1 MPQFDP
7 SVWSPQIVWLIIS
20 FVALYYLMSRFV
32 LPRLNEILE
41 EREFRIADSLRR
53 AEKLKEEAE
62 EAVAAYE
69 QMMADARAKAQA
81 QVQASHERA
90 ERLAAERNAELG
102 DRLADDI
109 AAAEARIAAARAEAV
124 AGIRDMAAEVA
135 GLAVEKLIGTRPSQQ
150 QVIAAIDDTL
160 KGKGAS

>member
-7 SVWSPQIVWLIIS
+7 SVWSPQIIWLIVS
-20 FVALYYLMSRFV
+20 FCVLYYLMSRFI

-41 EREFRIADSLRR
+41 EREFRISDSLRR
-53 AEKLKEEAE
+53 AENLKQEAE

-69 QMMADARAKAQA
+69 KTMADARAKAQQ

-90 ERLAAERNAELG
+90 ERLAAERHAELG
-102 DRLADDI
+102 ERLSDEL

-124 AGIRDMAAEVA
+124 AGVREMAADVA
-135 GLAVEKLIGTRPSQQ
+135 GMAVEKLIGARPTADR
-150 QVIAAIDDTL
+150 VLAAIDDTL
-160 KGKGAS
+160 KGGAR

>member
-7 SVWSPQIVWLIIS
+7 SVWSPQIIWLIVS
-20 FVALYYLMSRFV
+20 FVALYYIMSRFV

-53 AEKLKEEAE
+53 AENLKQEAE

-69 QMMADARAKAQA
+69 QTMADARAKAQA
-81 QVQASHERA
+81 QVQSSHERA
-90 ERLAAERNAELG
+90 ERLATERHAELG
-102 DRLADDI
+102 DRLADEI
-109 AAAEARIAAARAEAV
+109 AAAEARIGAARTEAV

-135 GLAVEKLIGTRPSQQ
+135 GLAVEKLVGSRPAAEN
-150 QVIAAIDDTL
+150 VLAAIDDTL
-160 KGKGAS
+160 KRAS

>member
-7 SVWSPQIVWLIIS
+7 SVWSPQIIWLIVS
-20 FVALYYLMSRFV
+20 FVALYYIMSRFV

-53 AEKLKEEAE
+53 AENLKQEAE

-69 QMMADARAKAQA
+69 QTMADARAKAQA
-81 QVQASHERA
+81 QVQSSHERA
-90 ERLAAERNAELG
+90 ERLAAERHAELG
-102 DRLADDI
+102 DRLTDEI
-109 AAAEARIAAARAEAV
+109 AAAEARIGAARTEAV

-135 GLAVEKLIGTRPSQQ
+135 GLAVEKLVGSRPAAEN
-150 QVIAAIDDTL
+150 VLAAIDDTL
-160 KGKGAS
+160 KRAS

>member
-7 SVWSPQIVWLIIS
+7 SVWSPQIIWLIVS

-41 EREFRIADSLRR
+41 EREFRISDSLRR
-53 AEKLKEEAE
+53 AENLKQEAE
-62 EAVAAYE
+62 QAVAAYE
-69 QMMADARAKAQA
+69 QTMADARAKAQA

-90 ERLAAERNAELG
+90 ERLAAERHAELG
-102 DRLADDI
+102 DRLADEI
-109 AAAEARIAAARAEAV
+109 AAAEARIGAARTQAV

-135 GLAVEKLIGTRPSQQ
+135 GLAVEKLVGTRPAAEN
-150 QVIAAIDDTL
+150 VLAAIDDTL
-160 KGKGAS
+160 KRAS